1 MIEIQM
7 TERTF
12 QMWDYHSSHSQL
24 LLRSPKR
31 PGITTNIDIK
41 FFGVSYLNIPT
52 IIRGCSI
59 VEASAEEIEIV
70 DALLPNRSD
79 ASDIFIIS
87 SAGNRYPIVAINYKI
102 SENTLDIFQTTLDRD
117 DR

>member
-1 MIEIQM
+1 MIEMQIL
-7 TERTF
+7 ERTF

-41 FFGVSYLNIPT
+41 FFGVFYLNIPT

-59 VEASAEEIEIV
+59 GEATSAEVQAI
-70 DALLPNRSD
+70 DSLFPNRVD
-79 ASDIFIIS
+79 VNRVFMIS

-102 SENTLDIFQTTLDRD
+102 SENTLDIFQTVLDRYD
-117 DR
+117 E